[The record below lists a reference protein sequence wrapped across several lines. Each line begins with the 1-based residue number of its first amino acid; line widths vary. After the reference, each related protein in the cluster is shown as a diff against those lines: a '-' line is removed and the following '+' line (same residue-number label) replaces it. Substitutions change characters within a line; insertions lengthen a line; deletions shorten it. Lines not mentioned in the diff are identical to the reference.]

1 MREIIKVKNIYK
13 NQSEE
18 SKREEI
24 TRKIEKLI
32 NSENKNKIA

>member
-1 MREIIKVKNIYK
+1 MKEIIKVKNIYK

-18 SKREEI
+18 NKREEI